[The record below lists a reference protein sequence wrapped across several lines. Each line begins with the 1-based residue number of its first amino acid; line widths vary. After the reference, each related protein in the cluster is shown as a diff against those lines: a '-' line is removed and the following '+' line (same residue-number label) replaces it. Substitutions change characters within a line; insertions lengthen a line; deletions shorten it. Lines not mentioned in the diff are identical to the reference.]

1 MAKKKLE
8 EAPKDEFVY
17 ARDTGK
23 SMDTIKKE
31 ILDEEKAEKKEEP
44 VVEVE
49 TPKEEKPATPKEEV
63 VEEKVDVK
71 EVARKAAEEATEQ
84 LKKEIDEIKGQN
96 LSKKDE
102 KEAIEEAKTK
112 WTKEGRNPKDYDEIV
127 EEAENRAFNRM
138 QKFIEEREAKKAE
151 EDAQRT
157 KEEKEAAQKAEEQNK
172 TAIEKAQEN
181 LANEIKEL
189 EEGGYIPKIND
200 ENNPDDEGVVTRKAL
215 FQKGLEVN
223 NDRIAKGLPPENSIA
238 KVFFMHF
245 KGVNTQPAG
254 ADAPISGNKPS
265 AVPKT
270 SEKPY
275 IYARDHNKTLSQIMQ
290 EEREKYT
297 S

>member
-23 SMDTIKKE
+23 SMDAIKKE

-49 TPKEEKPATPKEEV
+49 TPKEEKPPVVEEKV

-71 EVARKAAEEATEQ
+71 EVAREAAKEATEQ

-138 QKFIEEREAKKAE
+138 QKFIEERETKKAE
-151 EDAQRT
+151 EEAQRT

-172 TAIEKAQEN
+172 TAQERAQEN
-181 LANEIKEL
+181 LSNEIKEL
-189 EEGGYIPKIND
+189 EEGGYIPKVTD

-215 FQKGLEVN
+215 FQKGLEIN
-223 NDRIAKGLPPENSIA
+223 NDRIAKGLPPESSIA
-238 KVFFMHF
+238 KIFFMHF
-245 KGVNTQPAG
+245 KGVNKQPAG

>member
-1 MAKKKLE
+1 MAR
-8 EAPKDEFVY
+8 EA
-17 ARDTGK
+17 
-23 SMDTIKKE
+23 
-31 ILDEEKAEKKEEP
+31 AEK
-44 VVEVE
+44 
-49 TPKEEKPATPKEEV
+49 
-63 VEEKVDVK
+63 
-71 EVARKAAEEATEQ
+71 ATEQ

-172 TAIEKAQEN
+172 TAIERAQEN

-189 EEGGYIPKIND
+189 EEGGYIPKVTD

-215 FQKGLEVN
+215 FQKGLEIN

-245 KGVNTQPAG
+245 KGANTQPAG
-254 ADAPISGNKPS
+254 SSPCESRSSPCESRSSPCESRSSPCESRSSPWG
-265 AVPKT
+265 
-270 SEKPY
+270 
-275 IYARDHNKTLSQIMQ
+275 
-290 EEREKYT
+290 
-297 S
+297 